1 MCTAVPCGLAAAA
14 AVRVRVEIMGPGKYE
29 NVGKS
34 QSVLVMIDPII
45 STRTRHVRTLEERLP
60 RRRRIL
66 VHAIMALPVR
76 ARAPCVL
83 LLLELL
89 QEQGSMLLH
98 QRCARS
104 TTRCQ
109 SVTPPLCWLASAPD
123 AQQARRAGVFT
134 RTGVFAGTCHVLVL
148 EAAIRTHSGGEP
160 DLSACV
166 WPTQS
171 EGLRRQQHTGG
182 APIETSR
189 SDISHMRVELNASW
203 ICLPIRL
210 ADRAIP
216 HTPLT
221 ASSRSAGHSGVQ
233 SISAQR

>member
-1 MCTAVPCGLAAAA
+1 
-14 AVRVRVEIMGPGKYE
+14 VEIMGPGNYE
-29 NVGKS
+29 SVGKS

-45 STRTRHVRTLEERLP
+45 STRTRNVRTLEERLP

-109 SVTPPLCWLASAPD
+109 SP
-123 AQQARRAGVFT
+123 R
-134 RTGVFAGTCHVLVL
+134 
-148 EAAIRTHSGGEP
+148 
-160 DLSACV
+160 
-166 WPTQS
+166 
-171 EGLRRQQHTGG
+171 
-182 APIETSR
+182 
-189 SDISHMRVELNASW
+189 
-203 ICLPIRL
+203 
-210 ADRAIP
+210 
-216 HTPLT
+216 
-221 ASSRSAGHSGVQ
+221 RSAGWLVLPTLNKPGEQAFSHGPAFSLALATFSFSKLPFRGR
-233 SISAQR
+233 SR

>member
-1 MCTAVPCGLAAAA
+1 MCAPWRNACRADAASSYTPSWPCLYALGHPVCCSFLNCFRSRAACCFTSAAHDQPLGVSQSPRRSAGWLVLPTLNKPGEQACSHGPAFSLALATFSFSKLPFGRTAV
-14 AVRVRVEIMGPGKYE
+14 VSRIY
-29 NVGKS
+29 
-34 QSVLVMIDPII
+34 
-45 STRTRHVRTLEERLP
+45 LP
-60 RRRRIL
+60 
-66 VHAIMALPVR
+66 
-76 ARAPCVL
+76 
-83 LLLELL
+83 
-89 QEQGSMLLH
+89 
-98 QRCARS
+98 
-104 TTRCQ
+104 
-109 SVTPPLCWLASAPD
+109 
-123 AQQARRAGVFT
+123 
-134 RTGVFAGTCHVLVL
+134 
-148 EAAIRTHSGGEP
+148 
-160 DLSACV
+160 

-171 EGLRRQQHTGG
+171 GPGLRRQQHTGG

>member
-1 MCTAVPCGLAAAA
+1 MCAPWRNACRADAASSYTPSWPCLYALGHPVCCSFLNCFRSRAACCFTSAAHDQPLGVSHPAALLAGLCS
-14 AVRVRVEIMGPGKYE
+14 RRST
-29 NVGKS
+29 S
-34 QSVLVMIDPII
+34 QASRRFHTD
-45 STRTRHVRTLEERLP
+45 RRFRWHLP
-60 RRRRIL
+60 RSRSRSC
-66 VHAIMALPVR
+66 HFADA
-76 ARAPCVL
+76 A
-83 LLLELL
+83 
-89 QEQGSMLLH
+89 GS
-98 QRCARS
+98 
-104 TTRCQ
+104 
-109 SVTPPLCWLASAPD
+109 
-123 AQQARRAGVFT
+123 
-134 RTGVFAGTCHVLVL
+134 
-148 EAAIRTHSGGEP
+148 EP